1 MHIKTLISAVLCVF
15 VSYCSTAQDCTYTL
29 HGTISDYHNKTV
41 LSGATV
47 IIAGSGLST
56 ISDVDGT
63 YRIKGLCKGSIELE
77 VSHPECTSLIIP
89 LQIDGDTLFDIK
101 LEHHLEELD
110 EVKVVGSIIQDKTN
124 SAQEE
129 TLKLNTLESF
139 SVGSLGDAL
148 KELSGVSSLSTGAN
162 IVKPAIHGLNGSRV
176 LILND
181 GVRMQ
186 DMEWGAEHAP
196 NIDINSTGSISVIK
210 GASALQ
216 YGGDAIGGTI
226 VMEQEKIPLKDTLYG
241 KTLLNG
247 VSNGRGG
254 NIVSEL
260 TKAYKSGWFVKGQ
273 GTYKRMGDHEAPD
286 YVLSNTGVREL
297 AASLQVGKHQF
308 TWGWDVRYSYF
319 NTEIA
324 ILRSSHIGNV
334 DDLIRSINSGKPLII
349 NPFTY
354 DLQNPRQKVTHHL
367 GKLKFYKRFEGIG
380 KWNFQYDF
388 QSNRRLEYD
397 IRRGDR
403 DNTPSI
409 DLELATHTLSSDF
422 LWDAKN
428 KWQLHVG
435 LLGRYQDNFANPD
448 TGVRRLIPDYQK
460 FDAGSFLI
468 GQYRINDHLLLDAGI
483 RYDFSK
489 IDAKKYYRT
498 SRWEER
504 DYDDEYQGLV
514 VEDLGT
520 QLLVN
525 PLFDYHNI
533 STTVG
538 GKYRFKDYSELK
550 INYALAQRAP
560 NPSELFSDGLHHS
573 ASRIELGDL
582 RIKSETSHKIAVS
595 YEKDFKKWGFILE
608 PFTNWIQGFIL
619 LEPTGVEYTIRGAF
633 PVWEYRQ
640 TDARLL
646 GVDLS
651 ASANWTAHWKT
662 DHKFSLVKG
671 KDLDNDGA
679 LINIPAAN
687 FRNKLI
693 FSMPQWNNF
702 EASLESQYVFRQN
715 ETPDNIMVYS
725 PEQQQDVLI
734 EINTPPDAYHLLAF
748 GSKMEFPFKN
758 RTKLTTSLTVNNLL
772 NTDYRD
778 YLNRQRFFA
787 SDLGRNFILQLKFNY

>member
-1 MHIKTLISAVLCVF
+1 MHIKTLFSAVLCVF
-15 VSYCSTAQDCTYTL
+15 AVYCSAAQNCTYNL
-29 HGTISDYHNKTV
+29 QGTISDYHNKTV
-41 LSGATV
+41 LSGATIV
-47 IIAGSGLST
+47 ISGSELST
-56 ISDVDGT
+56 ISEIDGS
-63 YRIKGLCKGSIELE
+63 YRIAGLCQGSIELE
-77 VSHPECTSLIIP
+77 VSHPECSSQIIP
-89 LQIDGDTLFDIK
+89 IRIEGNTVLDIK

-124 SAQEE
+124 SAQEK
-129 TLKLNTLESF
+129 TLKIYTLETF
-139 SVGSLGDAL
+139 SVGNLGDAL
-148 KELSGVSSLSTGAN
+148 KELSGVTSLNTGAN

-186 DMEWGAEHAP
+186 DMEWGADHAP
-196 NIDINSTGSISVIK
+196 NIDVNSAGSISVIK

-226 VMEQEKIPLKDTLYG
+226 VVEQGKIPLKDTLYG
-241 KTLLNG
+241 RTLLNG

-254 NIVSEL
+254 NFVSEL

-273 GTYKRMGDHEAPD
+273 GAYKRMGDHEAPD
-286 YVLSNTGVREL
+286 YVLSNTGVQEL
-297 AASLQVGKHQF
+297 AASLQFGKHQF
-308 TWGWDVRYSYF
+308 NWGWDARYSYF

-334 DDLIRSINSGKPLII
+334 DDLIRSINSGEPLII

-354 DLQNPRQKVTHHL
+354 DLQNPRQKVKHHL

-388 QSNRRLEYD
+388 QSNRRYEYD

-409 DLELATHTLSSDF
+409 DLELNTHTLSTDF
-422 LWDAKN
+422 LWDANN
-428 KWQLHVG
+428 KWQIHAGV
-435 LLGRYQDNFANPD
+435 LGRYQDNFANPE

-460 FDAGSFLI
+460 FDLGSFLI
-468 GQYRINDHLLLDAGI
+468 GEYRISAQFLLDAGI
-483 RYDFSK
+483 RYDFSA
-489 IDAKKYYRT
+489 IDAKKYYRI

-504 DYDDEYQGLV
+504 GYDDKFQDLIV
-514 VEDLGT
+514 KDLGT

-525 PLFDYHNI
+525 PVFDYHNI
-533 STTVG
+533 STTIG
-538 GKYRFKDYSELK
+538 GKYWFKDFSELK

-582 RIKSETSHKIAVS
+582 LIKSETSHKIAAS
-595 YEKDFKKWGFILE
+595 YEKDFKRWGFIFE
-608 PFTNWIQGFIL
+608 PFSNWIEDFIL

-640 TDARLL
+640 TNARLL

-687 FRNKLI
+687 LRNKVI
-693 FSMPQWNNF
+693 FSVPQWNNF

-715 ETPDNIMVYS
+715 ETPENIMVYS
-725 PEQQQDVLI
+725 PEQQQDVLLA
-734 EINTPPDAYHLLAF
+734 INNPPDAYHLLAF
-748 GSKMEFPFKN
+748 GTKMEFSLKE
-758 RTKLTTSLTVNNLL
+758 RTKLTTSVIVNNLL
-772 NTDYRD
+772 NTSYRD

-787 SDLGRNFILQLKFNY
+787 NDLGRNIILQLKFNY